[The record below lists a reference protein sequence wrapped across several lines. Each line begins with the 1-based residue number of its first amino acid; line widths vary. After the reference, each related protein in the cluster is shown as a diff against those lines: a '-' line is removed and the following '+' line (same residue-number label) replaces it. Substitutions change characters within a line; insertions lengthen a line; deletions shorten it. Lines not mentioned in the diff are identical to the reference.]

1 MEKRLSL
8 CSLIG
13 VGVLVARL
21 ASAAPPQTRA
31 CQAPPL
37 PSPTGGVVTVATEP
51 ALRAAVGNVTSNTT
65 ILIQPGTYNLA
76 AGGGTLYFNRA
87 VSNVTI
93 RGITDRCDD
102 VILIGAGMATQGN
115 TPFGIWVGGPTGM
128 TIADLTIRDIFFH
141 PIMLDP
147 NAGTQSPRVYN
158 VHLINAGEQFVKVS
172 QMGSGTNPAPGSG
185 VANGIVEYS
194 IIEYTTAKDPNGPG
208 GPAYTNGVDVLS
220 GLNWVIRYNVFRNI
234 RAAPG
239 FGLAGPAVL
248 AWRGTINTTVESNL
262 FLNCQYGIALGLDG
276 AASADHAGGVVRNNV
291 FHRSSGQ
298 SGDVGIVVNNSA
310 NAKVLHNTVVLS
322 GTYPN
327 AIEYRFAGT
336 TNVTIR
342 NNLSDAGIQQRDGAS
357 GTIAGNVT
365 TAQANWFVSA
375 ATGDLHLAA
384 TATAAI
390 DRAASLAD
398 VVNDYDGDARPFGSA
413 PDVGADEMTS
423 GSAPIPP
430 SAPTKVRVV
439 F

>member
-1 MEKRLSL
+1 M
-8 CSLIG
+8 
-13 VGVLVARL
+13 
-21 ASAAPPQTRA
+21 P
-31 CQAPPL
+31 
-37 PSPTGGVVTVATEP
+37 
-51 ALRAAVGNVTSNTT
+51 
-65 ILIQPGTYNLA
+65 
-76 AGGGTLYFNRA
+76 
-87 VSNVTI
+87 
-93 RGITDRCDD
+93 
-102 VILIGAGMATQGN
+102 
-115 TPFGIWVGGPTGM
+115 
-128 TIADLTIRDIFFH
+128 
-141 PIMLDP
+141 
-147 NAGTQSPRVYN
+147 
-158 VHLINAGEQFVKVS
+158 
-172 QMGSGTNPAPGSG
+172 
-185 VANGIVEYS
+185 
-194 IIEYTTAKDPNGPG
+194 
-208 GPAYTNGVDVLS
+208 
-220 GLNWVIRYNVFRNI
+220 
-234 RAAPG
+234 
-239 FGLAGPAVL
+239 
-248 AWRGTINTTVESNL
+248 
-262 FLNCQYGIALGLDG
+262 
-276 AASADHAGGVVRNNV
+276 GGVVRNNV

-413 PDVGADEMTS
+413 PDVGADEMTD

-430 SAPTKVRVV
+430 SAPTNVRVV